1 MSTISDDQPVNG
13 CVPWRETEVEGE
25 NQNEKMKCKICLHNI
40 SATPNPGWGGGGGV
54 RREGLCLAVSFCRL
68 RQPITVLQ
76 LWPELSLEGFTRNV
90 CSCFFL
96 NIRLVHALL
105 TYSDFET

>member
-40 SATPNPGWGGGGGV
+40 LATPNPGWGGWGGGGGGGAYV
-54 RREGLCLAVSFCRL
+54 GMGCV
-68 RQPITVLQ
+68 
-76 LWPELSLEGFTRNV
+76 WLSPFAG
-90 CSCFFL
+90 
-96 NIRLVHALL
+96 
-105 TYSDFET
+105 